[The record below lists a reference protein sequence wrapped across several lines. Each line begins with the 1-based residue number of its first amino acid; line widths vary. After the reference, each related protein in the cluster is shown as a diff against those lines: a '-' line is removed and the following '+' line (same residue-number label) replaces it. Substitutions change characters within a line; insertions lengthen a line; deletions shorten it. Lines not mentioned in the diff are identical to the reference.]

1 MLVSASE
8 WVLGDRPTA
17 LRRAR
22 AAGFDAIELDATP
35 GVDVDRLRDDLAE
48 AGLSV
53 PSLCWAWNS
62 ESELGSPDPSSRL
75 RAQEYLRGS
84 LELARELGAFQL
96 VVLPACR
103 NVAWTLDEPRMAG
116 LERAAASIS
125 EVLADAPAEVTLA
138 LEGLRRSES
147 FLMNSLADS
156 HRLRSMIGDDRVGLL
171 ADVYHL
177 AYEELDPVASL
188 ELHRDA
194 ISLVHLAAPARGP
207 LLSTTPGVDA
217 LVDQLRTMPGVRSVT
232 LEFEVGD
239 DDRALAES
247 RTFAASIR

>member
-1 MLVSASE
+1 MFISASE

-17 LRRAR
+17 FRRAR
-22 AAGFDAIELDATP
+22 EAGFDAIELDATP
-35 GVDVDRLRDDLAE
+35 DVDVARLRDELAE
-48 AGLSV
+48 AGLIV

-62 ESELGSPDPSSRL
+62 ESELGSPDPASRARAQAYL
-75 RAQEYLRGS
+75 RAS
-84 LELARELGAFQL
+84 LELAHELGTSQL

-103 NVAWTLDEPRMAG
+103 NTAWTLDEIRLRG

-125 EVLADAPAEVTLA
+125 EVLVDAPADVSLA

-156 HRLRSMIGDDRVGLL
+156 DRLRTMIDDDRAGLL

-177 AYEELDPVASL
+177 AYEELDPIESL
-188 ELHRDA
+188 QRYAEK
-194 ISLVHLAAPARGP
+194 ITLVHLAAPARGP
-207 LLSTTPGVDA
+207 LLGTTPGVDA
-217 LVDQLRTMPGVRSVT
+217 IVDQVRAMPGVRSVT

-239 DDRALAES
+239 DDAALADS
-247 RTFAASIR
+247 HRFAASI

>member
-1 MLVSASE
+1 MFISASE

-17 LRRAR
+17 FRRAR

-35 GVDVDRLRDDLAE
+35 DADVERLRADLDE
-48 AGLSV
+48 AGLRV

-62 ESELGSPDPSSRL
+62 ESELGSPDAASRL

-84 LELARELGAFQL
+84 LELAHELGTSQL

-103 NVAWTLDEPRMAG
+103 STAWTLDEIRLRG
-116 LERAAASIS
+116 IERAAASIS
-125 EVLADAPAEVTLA
+125 EVLADAPTDVTLA

-156 HRLRSMIGDDRVGLL
+156 DRLRTMIGDDRVGLL

-177 AYEELDPVASL
+177 AYEELDPIESL
-188 ELHRDA
+188 QRHADA
-194 ISLVHLAAPARGP
+194 ITLVHLAAPARGP
-207 LLSTTPGVDA
+207 LLATTPGVDA
-217 LVDQLRTMPGVRSVT
+217 LVEQLRIMPGVRSVT

-239 DDRALAES
+239 DDEALAAS
-247 RTFAASIR
+247 HRFAASI